1 MLKKKTDVLTLHFQL
16 HFHDRKGIWVAFT
29 KKRKKKKK
37 AVLFV
42 NGDCNGTID
51 MHFILIV
58 YKYKYI
64 MNKIPIS

>member
-1 MLKKKTDVLTLHFQL
+1 MFYLFSSVFMTERVFGLHLPKKKEN
-16 HFHDRKGIWVAFT
+16 
-29 KKRKKKKK
+29 

-58 YKYKYI
+58 YKYEYI

>member
-1 MLKKKTDVLTLHFQL
+1 MFYLSWFSVLFSWQKGYLGCIYQKKN
-16 HFHDRKGIWVAFT
+16 
-29 KKRKKKKK
+29 

-42 NGDCNGTID
+42 NWDCNGTID

-58 YKYKYI
+58 YKYEYI